1 MLLSEELQLKSNMV
15 SVLEEMALIE
25 DYFLEE
31 FGVELSET
39 EELLD
44 EGLFDRLKY
53 DVLGVGGAKAY
64 TKNAD
69 GKYERKG
76 AAGLVNKLRRKIGGE
91 GSKAG
96 LVKKSDVLNMASKE
110 EEDKLSKMGV
120 KGSELKNRLAARRA
134 DEVRRMNAEKGL
146 RDAKSERKQARI
158 AAAAAKKNFKNTLKT
173 TSPKT
178 EEGQNQIKNS
188 GLDYATAKHNYGLSK
203 DSVKGAGKQL
213 QTVRKV
219 TNS

>member
-1 MLLSEELQLKSNMV
+1 MLLSEELQLKSNMA

-31 FGVELSET
+31 FGIELSET

-44 EGLFDRLKY
+44 EGLFNRLKY
-53 DVLGVGGAKAY
+53 DVLGIGGSKAY

-76 AAGLVNKLRRKIGGE
+76 AIGLVNKLRRKIGGE
-91 GSKAG
+91 GSRAG

-110 EEDKLSKMGV
+110 EEAKLAKMGV

-134 DEVRRMNAEKGL
+134 DEMRRMNAEQGL
-146 RDAKSERKQARI
+146 RTAKSERKQSRAE
-158 AAAAAKKNFKNTLKT
+158 AAAAKKNWKNTLKT
-173 TSPKT
+173 TSPKS
-178 EEGQNQIKNS
+178 EEGQNQIKDSSLN
-188 GLDYATAKHNYGLSK
+188 YATAKHSYGVSR
-203 DSVKGAGKQL
+203 DQVKGAQKQL
-213 QTVRKV
+213 KTVRDL

>member
-1 MLLSEELQLKSNMV
+1 MLLSEELQLKSNMAA
-15 SVLEEMALIE
+15 VLEEMSSIE

-31 FGVELSET
+31 FGIELSET

-110 EEDKLSKMGV
+110 EEAKLAKMGV

-134 DEVRRMNAEKGL
+134 DEVRRMNAEQGL
-146 RDAKSERKQARI
+146 KAAKSEHKQSKAE
-158 AAAAAKKNFKNTLKT
+158 AVAAKRNFKNTLKT
-173 TSPKT
+173 ANTKS

-188 GLDYATAKHNYGLSK
+188 GLDYANAEHKYGLSK
-203 DSVKGAGKQL
+203 DSVKGA
-213 QTVRKV
+213 
-219 TNS
+219 